1 MSDKAKTVS
10 IVIPTY
16 NEIENVQAVA
26 DAVVKEITDNLPE
39 YDYELLF
46 IDNKST
52 DGTRDVIRKL
62 CAENKRIKAI
72 FNMKNFGPD
81 NSPYYGLLQATGD
94 CVIPFSADF
103 QDPLEMIHKMVR
115 EWEKG
120 YQVITAIKKTSR
132 ENRLIRLFRTAYYK
146 TIRKISSTEI
156 IEHFTGFGLYDRSF
170 VDILRSIND
179 PVPFLRGVVAE
190 FSDNRLEMPY
200 EQQKRRAGKSHIRFF
215 TLYDMA
221 MRSITSYTR
230 IGLRL
235 ATLIGFGTAAV
246 SLIIA
251 VIYFMYKLLNWNSFN
266 TGMAPVAIG
275 IFFFSAMQLAFLGLL
290 GEYVMSINNRVI
302 NRPLVIEAER
312 LNFDTDKEPVAP
324 QKKDNTTE
332 E

>member
-1 MSDKAKTVS
+1 MSDTKKTVS
-10 IVIPTY
+10 VVVPTY

-26 DAVVKEITDNLPE
+26 DAIVQEITDNLPE
-39 YDYELLF
+39 YNYELLF

-62 CAENKRIKAI
+62 CAENPRIKAI
-72 FNMKNFGPD
+72 FNIKNFGPD
-81 NSPYYGLLQATGD
+81 SSPYYGLLQATGD
-94 CVIPFSADF
+94 CVILFCADF

-120 YQVITAIKKTSR
+120 YRVITAIKTTSQ
-132 ENRLIRLFRTAYYK
+132 ENKLIRFFRSVYYK
-146 TIRKISSTEI
+146 LIRKISNTEI

-170 VDILRSIND
+170 MDILRSLND

-235 ATLIGFGTAAV
+235 ATLIGFGTAAI
-246 SLIIA
+246 SLFIA
-251 VIYFMYKLLNWNSFN
+251 VIYFIYKLIHWNDFD
-266 TGMAPVAIG
+266 TGMAPVVIG
-275 IFFFSAMQLAFLGLL
+275 MFFFSSIQLAFLGLM
-290 GEYVMSINNRVI
+290 GEYVMSINNRII
-302 NRPLVIEAER
+302 NRPLVIESER
-312 LNFDTDKEPVAP
+312 LNFDK
-324 QKKDNTTE
+324 TE
-332 E
+332 EKTEV

>member
-1 MSDKAKTVS
+1 MTNKEKTIS
-10 IVIPTY
+10 IVVPTY

-26 DAVVKEITDNLPE
+26 DAIVQEITDNLPE

-52 DGTRDVIRKL
+52 DGTREVIRKL
-62 CAENKRIKAI
+62 CAENKHIKAI
-72 FNMKNFGPD
+72 FNIKNFGPD

-103 QDPLEMIHKMVR
+103 QDPIEMIHKMVR

-120 YQVITAIKKTSR
+120 HKVITAIKQTSR
-132 ENRLIRLFRTAYYK
+132 ENKLLRFFRTIYYK
-146 TIRKISSTEI
+146 IIRKISSTEI

-179 PVPFLRGVVAE
+179 PVPFFRGVVAE

-215 TLYDMA
+215 TLYDMV

-230 IGLRL
+230 IGLRI
-235 ATLIGFGTAAV
+235 ATLIGFGTAAI
-246 SLIIA
+246 SLLVAIF
-251 VIYFMYKLLNWNSFN
+251 YFIYKLLNWNSFN
-266 TGMAPVAIG
+266 TGMAPVVIG
-275 IFFFSAMQLAFLGLL
+275 IFFFSSIQLTFLGLL
-290 GEYVMSINNRVI
+290 GEYVMSINNRII

-312 LNFDTDKEPVAP
+312 LNFVK
-324 QKKDNTTE
+324 NE
-332 E
+332 ENNLSDIAGQ